1 LDFNK
6 KNIKICKISALF
18 MKMGLVVDCCESK

>member
-6 KNIKICKISALF
+6 QNIKICKISALF
-18 MKMGLVVDCCESK
+18 LKMGLVLDWCESK